1 MKRARS
7 EDDFQPSKWN
17 VIRNLLSKNGL
28 NLNKSQSQDFQNHV
42 AEGRKKLKTNES
54 NESVNLYPNCDGS
67 IWTRS
72 CEREIIEPIFGKVS
86 GNIPKW
92 LNGSLLRNGPGSLKV
107 GEYRFDHLF
116 DSAALLHRFA
126 ISDGKVTYQSRF
138 VQTEVFKKNQTA
150 KRIVVSAFGTKAVP
164 DPCKSIFQ
172 RISTTFQPEMTT
184 SDDNSM
190 ISIYPFCDEFYTFT
204 ESPIIHRVDPK
215 TLETLGK
222 VNVSKHVSIVNHTS
236 HPHVMKDGTVYNVG
250 LNITSRGPVYT
261 IVSFSPSKIIKDEF
275 GNERKTSMFDEAKIE
290 ATVAS
295 RWLLNPAYMHTFGIT
310 DNYFIIVEQPL
321 SVALMSVMKNRLKNE
336 PMRSSLKWHK
346 DETTQIHVISRKTGK
361 IAKSFLTETFFYLHI
376 INQFETLDND
386 YVVLDICAYRDAA
399 MLDCMYINAIN
410 NMQTNPDYANLFRGR
425 PLRFI
430 LPMKNTGNN
439 DSSSDENLIKTET
452 VNQSFMKNLS
462 SSEILLRWRRKNKK
476 SLLNEKAS
484 AHKLINGKIFV
495 KPELLCDLGLETPR
509 INYDYFLGK
518 EYRYFYGISSDVDLD
533 NPGTIIKV
541 DIVNKTRKTWC
552 EKNVYPS
559 EPIFVPSPD
568 GKNEDDGIVLSV
580 LIWGQ
585 ERETEVGLLIL
596 NAATFEEIGRATFVT
611 SGPVPKCLH
620 GWFSSNV

>member
-1 MKRARS
+1 MS
-7 EDDFQPSKWN
+7 CGNFFTFSKSIWKYSTS
-17 VIRNLLSKNGL
+17 IKDHAT
-28 NLNKSQSQDFQNHV
+28 KS
-42 AEGRKKLKTNES
+42 RKKLKTEES
-54 NESVNLYPNCDGS
+54 EESINLYPNCDGS

-72 CEREIIEPIFGKVS
+72 CEHEIIKPISGKIT

-92 LNGSLLRNGPGSLKV
+92 LKGSLLRNGPGSLKV
-107 GEYRFDHLF
+107 GEYTFNHLF
-116 DSAALLHRFA
+116 DSSALLHRFA

-138 VQTEVFKKNQTA
+138 VQTEVFKKNQSA
-150 KRIVVSAFGTKAVP
+150 KRIVVTAFGTKSVP

-172 RISTTFQPEMTT
+172 RISAAFQPENST
-184 SDDNSM
+184 SDNSM
-190 ISIYPFCDEFYTFT
+190 ISVYPFCDEFYTFT
-204 ESPIIHRVDPK
+204 ESPIMHRIDPK
-215 TLETLGK
+215 TLETLGR
-222 VNVSKHVSIVNHTS
+222 VDVSKYVSIVNHTS
-236 HPHVMKDGTVYNVG
+236 HPHIMKDGTVYNVG
-250 LNITSRGPVYT
+250 INITSRGPVYT
-261 IVSFSPSKIIKDEF
+261 VVSFSPSKTIKDEF
-275 GNERKTSMFDEAKIE
+275 GNEKKTSMFDEAKIE

-321 SVALMSVMKNRLKNE
+321 SVALVSTIKNRLKNE
-336 PMRSSLKWHK
+336 PMRSSLKWHN
-346 DETTQIHVISRKTGK
+346 DETTQIHVISRKSGK
-361 IAKSFLTETFFYLHI
+361 IVKTFLTEAFFYLHI

-386 YVVLDICAYRDAA
+386 YVVLDICAYRDAS

-410 NMQTNPDYANLFRGR
+410 SMQTNPDYANLFRGR

-430 LPMKNTGNN
+430 LPMKNISDNT
-439 DSSSDENLIKTET
+439 SSEENLIKTET
-452 VNQSFMKNLS
+452 VNQSFVKNLS
-462 SSEILLRWRRKNKK
+462 DNKISLKNKKKKGKNRKK
-476 SLLNEKAS
+476 SLLNGKAS

-495 KPELLCDLGLETPR
+495 NPELLCDLGLETPR

-541 DIVNKTRKTWC
+541 DIFNKTRKTWC

-585 ERETEVGLLIL
+585 DRETEVGLLIL
-596 NAATFEEIGRATFVT
+596 NATTFEEIGRATFVT

-620 GWFSSNV
+620 GWFSSNI

>member
-1 MKRARS
+1 MS
-7 EDDFQPSKWN
+7 C
-17 VIRNLLSKNGL
+17 
-28 NLNKSQSQDFQNHV
+28 KSFFTSTKTIWEFPTSNENHV

>member
-1 MKRARS
+1 MHKI
-7 EDDFQPSKWN
+7 FK
-17 VIRNLLSKNGL
+17 K
-28 NLNKSQSQDFQNHV
+28 KNHV